1 MPSITASSDQR
12 FELVSEY
19 GPMGD
24 QPAAIDQ
31 LVRGVELGEKYQT
44 LLGATGTGKTFTM
57 ANTIARVQKPTLV
70 LSHNKTLAAQLYEE
84 LKEYFP
90 HNAVS
95 YFVSYY
101 DYYQPEAYIP
111 QRDIYIE
118 KDSSRNDDLDRLRLA
133 ATTNL
138 VSRRDVIVVASVSCI
153 FGLGSPDEF
162 KKNVVSVYRG
172 QTLSRRDLLRAL
184 SDLQYSRS
192 EYELKRGTFRVRGDV
207 VELVPAGE
215 EYAVR
220 IEFFGDEVE
229 TIALVNPTTAELLAE
244 ESAVFIY
251 PAVHY
256 VLPEDRQQQALDGI
270 REELEHRV
278 MELRQEG
285 KLLEAQRIQART
297 QHDLEM
303 LQEVGMC
310 SGIENYSRHLDGR
323 PPGSKPYTLLDYFPD
338 AQSGEYRGA
347 YQYRTPED
355 PEGRESDRAIERSS
369 DPDSDPHSIARSLD
383 HSITPDDDTSP
394 GWLMF
399 IDESHVTLPQV
410 KAMYN
415 GDRMRKQT
423 LVEHGFRLPSAMDNR
438 PLTFDEVEKVWDQV
452 VFVSA
457 TPSAYELE
465 KSKGVYAE
473 QIIRPTGLVDPVIE
487 VSPAENQVPDL
498 LEKIK
503 ERVGKNERVLVTTL
517 TKRLA
522 EDLSGYFA
530 DEGVRCRYMHSDVE
544 TLDRVTILRELR
556 EGQFDVL
563 VGVNLLREGLDLP
576 EVSMVAIM
584 DADKTGF
591 LRSPTSL
598 IQTIGRSAR
607 NVNAYVVMYAD
618 QITPA
623 MQNAIDETERRRTKQ
638 LAFNQEHG
646 ITPQTIKKAIRRG
659 IEIELKARKTAH
671 GKMEG
676 DDEEVDKAELI
687 EELEKQ
693 MLEAAQAM
701 EFEKAADLRDRVQEL
716 KNAPDMGPIKRGRGK
731 SQKAKPG
738 TPGTKAGKRGK
749 RQSRR

>member
-1 MPSITASSDQR
+1 M
-12 FELVSEY
+12 
-19 GPMGD
+19 
-24 QPAAIDQ
+24 
-31 LVRGVELGEKYQT
+31 
-44 LLGATGTGKTFTM
+44 
-57 ANTIARVQKPTLV
+57 
-70 LSHNKTLAAQLYEE
+70 
-84 LKEYFP
+84 
-90 HNAVS
+90 
-95 YFVSYY
+95 
-101 DYYQPEAYIP
+101 
-111 QRDIYIE
+111 
-118 KDSSRNDDLDRLRLA
+118 
-133 ATTNL
+133 
-138 VSRRDVIVVASVSCI
+138 
-153 FGLGSPDEF
+153 
-162 KKNVVSVYRG
+162 
-172 QTLSRRDLLRAL
+172 
-184 SDLQYSRS
+184 
-192 EYELKRGTFRVRGDV
+192 
-207 VELVPAGE
+207 
-215 EYAVR
+215 R

-229 TIALVNPTTAELLAE
+229 TIALINPTTAELLAE

-285 KLLEAQRIQART
+285 KLLEAQRLQART

-310 SGIENYSRHLDGR
+310 PGIENYSRHLDGR

-338 AQSGEYRGA
+338 AQSGEYHGA

-355 PEGRESDRAIERSS
+355 PEGRSRGVEGPRGQGEEHH
-369 DPDSDPHSIARSLD
+369 DSRDPHHSSPRPLD
-383 HSITPDDDTSP
+383 PLAPSDDDDTSP

-438 PLTFDEVEKVWDQV
+438 PLTFDEVEKVWEQV

-487 VSPAENQVPDL
+487 VRPAENQVPDL

-738 TPGTKAGKRGK
+738 TPGTKSGKRGT
-749 RQSRR
+749 SRAGGERAGEKGYRRGREERGEGGSYKDGKNVVPSPAWECGAAAVHTVSLAAMFCAANTP

>member
-1 MPSITASSDQR
+1 MPETFQPEHR

-31 LVRGVELGEKYQT
+31 LVRGVDLGEKYQT

-57 ANTIARVQKPTLV
+57 ANVIARVQKPTLI

-162 KKNVVSVYRG
+162 KKNVVSLTRG
-172 QTLSRRDLLRAL
+172 QSIGRRDFLRAL
-184 SDLQYSRS
+184 SDLQYTRG

-207 VELVPAGE
+207 VELVPAGA

-220 IEFFGDEVE
+220 VEFFGDEVE
-229 TIALVNPTTAELLAE
+229 TLALINPTTGELLAE

-256 VLPEDRQQQALDGI
+256 MLPEDRQQQALAGI

-285 KLLEAQRIQART
+285 KLLEAQRLQART

-303 LQEVGMC
+303 LQEVGIC

-338 AQSGEYRGA
+338 AQSGEYRGG

-355 PEGRESDRAIERSS
+355 PEGSGSDRAIERSS
-369 DPDSDPHSIARSLD
+369 DPDGESHSITRSLD
-383 HSITPDDDTSP
+383 HSITDAEGGP

-410 KAMYN
+410 KAMFN

-438 PLTFDEVEKVWDQV
+438 PLTFEEVEKVWDQV
-452 VFVSA
+452 IFVSA
-457 TPSAYELE
+457 TPGSYELE
-465 KSKGVYAE
+465 KSKGIYAE
-473 QIIRPTGLVDPVIE
+473 QIIRPTGLVDPVVE
-487 VSPAENQVPDL
+487 VLPAQNQVPDL
-498 LEKIK
+498 LEKVK
-503 ERVGKNERVLVTTL
+503 QRVEKSERVLVTTL

-522 EDLSGYFA
+522 EDLSGYLA

-556 EGQFDVL
+556 EGEFDVL

-607 NVNAYVVMYAD
+607 NVNAYVAMYAD
-618 QITPA
+618 EITPA
-623 MQNAIDETERRRTKQ
+623 MRNALDETERRRAKQ
-638 LAFNQEHG
+638 LAFNEAHG
-646 ITPQTIKKAIRRG
+646 ITPQTIRKAIRRG
-659 IEIELKARKTAH
+659 IEIELKAKRTAQ
-671 GKMEG
+671 GAMEG

-687 EELEKQ
+687 EELQKQ

-716 KNAPDMGPIKRGRGK
+716 KNAPDLGKVKRGRGK
-731 SQKAKPG
+731 QSQAKPG
-738 TPGTKAGKRGK
+738 APGTKAGKRGK
-749 RQSRR
+749 RKGR